1 MTLHRITRESQANS
15 DFRFGH
21 KSSYRFG
28 IRSCLGASH
37 KQILKTPFNMT
48 SSCIFGFRATR
59 PSMES
64 HDFLMWLFIIMWCG
78 FFIMW
83 CGFFFMW
90 CGFFF
95 MSRCYFIM
103 SSGYFIMSCGYF
115 IMSRYHFIMSC
126 GYFIT
131 FCGYF
136 IMWFRLYVLVDF
148 TSGTKL

>member
-1 MTLHRITRESQANS
+1 MTLHRITRKSQANS

-28 IRSCLGASH
+28 IRSCLGTSH

-59 PSMES
+59 PAMES
-64 HDFLMWLFIIMWCG
+64 HDFLMWLFII
-78 FFIMW
+78 
-83 CGFFFMW
+83 MW

-126 GYFIT
+126 GYFI
-131 FCGYF
+131 
-136 IMWFRLYVLVDF
+136 MWFRLYVLVDF

>member
-28 IRSCLGASH
+28 IRSCLGTSH

-59 PSMES
+59 PAMES
-64 HDFLMWLFIIMWCG
+64 HDFLMWLFII
-78 FFIMW
+78 
-83 CGFFFMW
+83 MW

-126 GYFIT
+126 GYFI
-131 FCGYF
+131 
-136 IMWFRLYVLVDF
+136 MWFRLYVLVDF